1 MCVCVC
7 VCVCVTLMTIL
18 LVDFTMMIDVQGYKE
33 QYIATQGPLKNTI
46 DDFWWMLWQYKCK
59 VIVMLA
65 NLIEMVR
72 RYCLK
77 TIFNIYTVRTKEGNV
92 MFNEGLTTFYLR
104 FYGVRHMVE
113 DHSDSER
120 GNRLP
125 PHGLLFPISSMGFYY
140 MRHPTDRKTHA
151 TVFVTPVVKHC
162 LERQIAQ
169 WVHHEG
175 SIRRPIAPSANAL
188 TTELHL
194 ALF

>member
-1 MCVCVC
+1 
-7 VCVCVTLMTIL
+7 MTIL
-18 LVDFTMMIDVQGYKE
+18 LVDFAMVIDFQGYKE
-33 QYIATQGPLKNTI
+33 QYIATQGPLKTTI

-120 GNRLP
+120 ENPLP
-125 PHGLLFPISSMGFYY
+125 PYGLLFLISSMGFYY
-140 MRHPTDRKTHA
+140 MRHPTVRKTHA